1 MIDTIDKHTQSYSRK
16 VRLKCHQQ
24 KSLKRRLSFL
34 VILCIISR
42 VSAMETRNNRPPRFL
57 IDDQHSEIVLRLR
70 EGPETPVGMNSFTE
84 NLLIEFHDFL
94 TSFQISNIRQFN
106 L

>member
-1 MIDTIDKHTQSYSRK
+1 
-16 VRLKCHQQ
+16 
-24 KSLKRRLSFL
+24 
-34 VILCIISR
+34 
-42 VSAMETRNNRPPRFL
+42 METRNNRPPRFL